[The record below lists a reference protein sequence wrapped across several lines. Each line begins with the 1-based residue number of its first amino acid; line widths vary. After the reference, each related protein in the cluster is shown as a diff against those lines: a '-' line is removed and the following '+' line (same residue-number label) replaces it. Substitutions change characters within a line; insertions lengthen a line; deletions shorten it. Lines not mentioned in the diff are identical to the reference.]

1 MKKYYKALLAISV
14 VFISYTLILVGYIYF
29 SFSKYAFDDFY
40 KRLELRTTTLATIT
54 FGPKADSLSIKKSV
68 AQYLENLPNQS
79 QYILTYNKGKVEG
92 RYPEKLPKNFISK
105 VVTQKKHQ
113 DNIDETFY
121 SALLRTDKT
130 GKQHIVITS
139 AENYFYSHHIK
150 YLQNLLITSLAF
162 SLLLILIITHF
173 ILKSLVQPVKNI
185 IENVKQIDS
194 DNLHLRLSE
203 PNVTDTD
210 PISKLTVT
218 FNNMLDR
225 IETVFE
231 TQKNFISNASHEFN
245 TPLTSIIGE
254 VDLCLSKTRTIPE
267 YEKALV
273 SILSEAE
280 KLEQKTKALL
290 YLARTGFDG
299 KSQKFG
305 KVRIDEVI
313 MNVQE
318 NLLKVNKDSKIKID
332 FSLLP
337 ENPESL
343 KVKGNEQ
350 LLHLALSNIVSNA
363 CKYSNNQE
371 VYVGL
376 GATDTSIIITVKDKG
391 IGIPENE
398 IANVFDLYF
407 RASNTF
413 AYEGYG
419 IGLPLS
425 KNIIKLHEGS
435 LQIKA
440 IQNQGTT
447 VQITLPI
454 GNFKI

>member
-1 MKKYYKALLAISV
+1 MKKYYKALIAISI
-14 VFISYTLILVGYIYF
+14 VFISYTLVLTGYIYF
-29 SFSKYAFDDFY
+29 SFSQYAFDDFY

-54 FGPKADSLSIKKSV
+54 LGSESESQSLKKSV
-68 AQYLENLPNQS
+68 SQYLEKLPNQN
-79 QYILTYNKGKVEG
+79 QYILKYIEG
-92 RYPEKLPKNFISK
+92 RVQGKFPERIPKKFISK
-105 VVTQKKHQ
+105 VLSQKKHQ
-113 DNIDETFY
+113 DNIDETFF
-121 SALLRTDKT
+121 SGILKTDKD
-130 GKQHIVITS
+130 GNLNIVITS

-194 DNLHLRLSE
+194 DNLHLRLTE
-203 PNVTDTD
+203 PKTTDKD
-210 PISKLTVT
+210 PISKLTIT

-254 VDLCLSKTRTIPE
+254 VDLCMSKTRTIPE
-267 YEKALV
+267 YQKALL

-313 MNVQE
+313 LNVQE

-363 CKYSNNQE
+363 CKYSNNQQ

-376 GATDTSIIITVKDKG
+376 GATDNSIIITVKDQG

-425 KNIIKLHEGS
+425 KNIIKLHQGS

-447 VQITLPI
+447 VQINLPI
-454 GNFKI
+454 GNFTI